1 MPRWLT
7 TEQACTFAHLTTPS
21 LALALDGL
29 VGPDASPPAPTD
41 SLMAAGQTFAGLPAA
56 MAVVRQSP
64 DAALEVISLAVAE
77 PFRRLGL
84 ARQLLLWLQAEAL
97 RLGFTSLSLS
107 YPLAHGSTAAMERL
121 TAGWQHSPGLRL
133 VHSDRAGGAALVQR
147 ITPLAARWLR
157 SGRFSLVRWQ
167 AMGGDLRC
175 RLEQRQQQA
184 PPWAWPAAADTA
196 LVQRDDQ
203 ISQVLLDRDAVIG
216 WLIAHRVGRS
226 LFRVTQWWVAPE
238 WQGRG
243 VALVLLHQAVADA
256 LLAQPE
262 YLSISFGVAAGSEEM
277 LQICRRHLE
286 PLASTVQANQRA
298 SWECSGRERLDC
310 MGGG

>member
-1 MPRWLT
+1 MPRWLVP
-7 TEQACTFAHLTTPS
+7 EQACTFAHLTTPS
-21 LALALDGL
+21 LALALDG
-29 VGPDASPPAPTD
+29 VVDPDGSPSAPTD
-41 SLMAAGQTFAGLPAA
+41 ALMAAGQTFAGLPAA

-97 RLGFTSLSLS
+97 RLGFMSLSLS
-107 YPLAHGSTAAMERL
+107 YPLAHASTAAMKRL
-121 TAGWQHSPGLRL
+121 TAAWQHSPGLRL
-133 VHSDRAGGAALVQR
+133 VHLDRAAAAALVQR
-147 ITPLAARWLR
+147 LSPLALRWLR
-157 SGRFSLVRWQ
+157 SGRFSLVSWQ
-167 AMGGDLRC
+167 AMGADLRC
-175 RLEQRQQQA
+175 RLQQRLEQA
-184 PPWAWPAAADTA
+184 PSWAWPASADTA
-196 LVQRDDQ
+196 LGQRDDQ
-203 ISQVLLDRDAVIG
+203 ISQVLLDHDVVIG

-226 LFRVTQWWVAPE
+226 LFRVTQWWVAPD

-256 LLAQPE
+256 LLAQPV
-262 YLSISFGVAAGSEEM
+262 YLSGSFGVAAASEEM

-286 PLASTVQANQRA
+286 PLASTVQANQLA
-298 SWECSGRERLDC
+298 SWECSGPERLDC